1 MTVKQF
7 QLRVRVQLRVPSLG
21 ESTSRHV
28 LQECQELNLLE
39 EVDEEDITAR
49 IAVDAEHPT
58 LSYGVA
64 FTSSF
69 CALVLAVGAASS
81 VRISICLSFA
91 VLLLGVGLYA
101 LVNWRLKMLI
111 HAMKRLD
118 AEAKK
123 ANQAVLQREALSLGN
138 NIYLFSSLANEL
150 VSESFMEDEKP
161 RLIKSFYTEEMDEL
175 VHSSADLHSS
185 HITQRGIGI
194 PEESLD
200 GDILVEVP
208 RIPPYLFQTL
218 LDLFVLHR
226 SEVLRLLV
234 LYLFRAHFRA
244 TFRMVF
250 HLVFVFAS
258 DVNSHAA
265 RLTALQSTLSYKKS
279 DPRSVRSNWSVFSG
293 GSGLEQVA
301 LSLEDI
307 TIGIM
312 NDHLS
317 VDEVKRALQRVLSM
331 SVFCESKG
339 KESSAGEVPLSQSTI
354 AEPLTDESRTC
365 RTTLSV
371 GVPLRDEVFE
381 AIALHDDFDDFNI
394 SSTADDVLQ
403 KNRQLM
409 EELRMA
415 LADRATDF
423 AARERRALASFY
435 GVTDEE
441 LKKIESA
448 QETSCIQAPNSQ
460 MEYEGVSCDSYR
472 ADQHDDVDH
481 EESAPRT
488 ERLLP
493 SDLLAALRHRTVAEE
508 TIGDDD

>member
-81 VRISICLSFA
+81 VKISICLSFA

-123 ANQAVLQREALSLGN
+123 ANQAVLQREALSLGLGLPSRLHSNCRLRLLLCCRN

-185 HITQRGIGI
+185 HITQRGIG
-194 PEESLD
+194 
-200 GDILVEVP
+200 
-208 RIPPYLFQTL
+208 TL

-371 GVPLRDEVFE
+371 GVPLCDEVFE

-460 MEYEGVSCDSYR
+460 MEYEGESCDSYR

-488 ERLLP
+488 ARLLP